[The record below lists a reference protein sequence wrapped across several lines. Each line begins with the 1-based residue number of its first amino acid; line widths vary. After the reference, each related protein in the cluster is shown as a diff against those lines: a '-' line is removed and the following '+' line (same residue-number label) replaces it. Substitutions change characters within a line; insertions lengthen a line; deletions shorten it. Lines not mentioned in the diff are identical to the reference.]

1 MASKEIP
8 ARVCACAY
16 GHSKHARV
24 SIMVTGPWCGSK
36 TPGMKREQV
45 AKLDEAFMEP
55 NASRRG
61 AAVSWTE
68 YVSLRDCATA
78 EAEDGSHFT
87 EKDAADIL
95 SILLRNKILEF
106 IARYQ

>member
-1 MASKEIP
+1 
-8 ARVCACAY
+8 
-16 GHSKHARV
+16 
-24 SIMVTGPWCGSK
+24 MVIGPWCGSK
-36 TPGMKREQV
+36 TPGKKRERA

-78 EAEDGSHFT
+78 EAKDGSHFT
-87 EKDAADIL
+87 EKGAADIL
-95 SILLRNKILEF
+95 STSLRNKILEF
-106 IARYQ
+106 IAKYQ